1 MRKLKFMILISLFA
15 ASCMTAN
22 EKSSCEEKTITVHD
36 TVKVAKVDTLR
47 LHDTLTVT
55 KRDTLKTLVHDTLRI
70 HDTTRVITHDT
81 ILAGLPDP
89 QNLFGVWTG
98 TAGGKSITIAFT
110 STLVTIHAADFSAN
124 IGSVAQSGYIGQV
137 DSAQA
142 KVTWA
147 GYHDVTWLMDF
158 RNGNLMIQEI
168 GDPLFPAGGVTLR
181 KR

>member
-1 MRKLKFMILISLFA
+1 MDPFLPNARTPRYKVFPDAPSGGNLPSNGGHMRKLKFMILISLFA

-89 QNLFGVWTG
+89 QNLFGVW
-98 TAGGKSITIAFT
+98 
-110 STLVTIHAADFSAN
+110 
-124 IGSVAQSGYIGQV
+124 
-137 DSAQA
+137 
-142 KVTWA
+142 
-147 GYHDVTWLMDF
+147 
-158 RNGNLMIQEI
+158 
-168 GDPLFPAGGVTLR
+168 
-181 KR
+181 